1 MISWI
6 QITFEKHTKVFLA
19 FLLIVITVPFV
30 FTIGAAPGIGRG
42 ERTITE
48 REFFGY
54 NIVNPGAKQRLFT
67 DAQISLE
74 LRPEAAQSAGVR
86 NLERFSYMR
95 TAGLDLANRY
105 RIPQPTTAQRTQF
118 LTALSAFKDEQGQ
131 FDAARYNQFRDSIR
145 AKQSGVGEADVA
157 RVLSEEYRLQQIDRL
172 LAGPGYV
179 APVEVANLITLQSTQ
194 WTLRVATFDL
204 ATFNPAIAPS
214 EEVLAKYFEDNK
226 TAFVIEDRISAD
238 FVTFKAADF
247 ATADP
252 LREEDIAAF
261 FEANKYRFATPA
273 ADGKPAAEPTLAT
286 VRPKVEA
293 AMHEILAGRRA
304 AASASDFA
312 YELYEQSAA
321 KKINKTSA
329 EIDALVAKYHGRRAT
344 APLFTRNAP
353 PAGLPWN
360 KQIVDAAFL
369 LDDARFFSDALPL
382 GNDQIVLLWRETF
395 PTYQPKLEEVRADVL
410 ADYTTDEKAAALN
423 RSGEAWKSAL
433 AAKLTSGTK
442 FDDAV
447 ATLAGA
453 PKSEIKEFGPFS
465 LRQPPQGIPP
475 AVFGALDQLASGTV
489 SSLLIDQN
497 GKNAYIVYTAAK
509 KLPTVDNTSPEFAA
523 LTTDLAGSVANISRA
538 LALNDLVRA
547 ELARTEPEMPKA
559 Q

>member
-42 ERTITE
+42 ERRIVK

-54 NIVNPGAKQRLFT
+54 NIVNPGEQRRLFT

-74 LRPEAAQSAGVR
+74 LRPEAAQSAGVN

-118 LTALSAFKDEQGQ
+118 LTALSAFKDDQGQ
-131 FDAARYNQFRDSIR
+131 FDSSRYNQFRDSIR
-145 AKQSGVGEADVA
+145 SKQSGVGEADVA

-204 ATFNPAIAPS
+204 ASFNPAIAPS
-214 EEVLAKYFEDNK
+214 EEVLSKYFEDNK
-226 TAFVIEDRISAD
+226 TSFVIEDRISAD
-238 FVTFKAADF
+238 YVTFKAADF
-247 ATADP
+247 AAADP
-252 LREEDIAAF
+252 LREEEIAAF
-261 FEANKYRFATPA
+261 FESNKYRFATPA
-273 ADGKPAAEPTLAT
+273 ADGKPAAEPTLAA
-286 VRPKVEA
+286 VRPQVEA
-293 AMHEILAGRRA
+293 AMRTTLAGRRA
-304 AASASDFA
+304 AAAASDFA
-312 YELYEQSAA
+312 YELYEQAAA
-321 KKINKTSA
+321 KKITKNTA
-329 EIDALVAKYHGRRAT
+329 EIDAIIAKYNGHRAT

-369 LDDARFFSDALPL
+369 LDDSRFFSDALSL

-395 PTYQPKLEEVRADVL
+395 PTYQPKLDEVRADVL
-410 ADYTTDEKAAALN
+410 AAYTANEKAAALH
-423 RSGEAWKSAL
+423 RSGETWKSAIETKL
-433 AAKLTSGTK
+433 AAGTK
-442 FDDAV
+442 FDNAV
-447 ATLAGA
+447 AALVGA

-465 LRQPPQGIPP
+465 RRQPPEGISPT
-475 AVFGALDQLASGTV
+475 VFGALDQLASSSV
-489 SSLLIDQN
+489 SNLLIDRD
-497 GKNAYIVYTAAK
+497 GKTAYIVNVVARKQPA
-509 KLPTVDNTSPEFAA
+509 VDSTSPEFAA
-523 LTTDLAGSVANISRA
+523 LATDLSGSVASISRA
-538 LALNDLVRA
+538 LTLNELVRA

-559 Q
+559 R